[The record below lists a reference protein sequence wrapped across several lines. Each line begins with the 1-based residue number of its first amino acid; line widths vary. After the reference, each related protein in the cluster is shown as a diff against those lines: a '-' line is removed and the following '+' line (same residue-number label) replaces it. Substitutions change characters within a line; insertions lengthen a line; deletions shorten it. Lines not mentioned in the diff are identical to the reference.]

1 MNKIANLKP
10 IFPLLILAGVIFL
23 IPASAIATFSIVAVD
38 NTTGAVGSA
47 GASCIAGSQMINDV
61 VEGIGA
67 VNTQAYYLSQNQGH
81 AHSLLVSGLTPD
93 SIIGW
98 LINNDAEGDP
108 EIRQYGV
115 VTLAGPGASAAFTGY
130 MTTNYKGHLTGFEYS
145 IQGNILLNAHVL
157 DTMQF
162 AFLNTPGPLE
172 EKLMAVLEAANIP
185 GADSRCTSCGK
196 PAISAFIHVVHP
208 CDGGTPFLYEVVN
221 NTTCPVNPID
231 SLVWK
236 FNNWKQLQIADPALS
251 TISASP
257 DIIPASGHDTAMISI
272 APLNYAGQPVTH
284 GAIIELS
291 HTGAGSLMEVID
303 MGDGTYGSGIISP
316 PSFGTDT
323 ITATVIAGGQTV
335 VLNQKAIVTYYL
347 CGDPNADTRY
357 NALDVTYLINFLYKH
372 GTAPKPAQGAGDAN
386 GSGVINALDITYL
399 INFLYK
405 HGAPPICP

>member
-1 MNKIANLKP
+1 MNKIADLKL
-10 IFPLLILAGVIFL
+10 ISPLLILAGVIFL

-67 VNTQAYYLSQNQGH
+67 INTQAYYLPQNQAH
-81 AHSLLVSGLTPD
+81 AHSLLISGLTPD

-98 LINNDAEGDP
+98 LANNDVEGDP
-108 EIRQYGV
+108 GLRQYGV
-115 VTLAGPGASAAFTGY
+115 VTLAGPGASAAYTGF
-130 MTTNYKGHLTGFEYS
+130 MTTYYKGHLTGFEYA

-172 EKLMAVLEAANIP
+172 ERLMAVLEAANIP

-196 PAISAFIHVVHP
+196 PAISAFIKVVHP
-208 CDGGTPFLYEVVN
+208 GDSGTPFLYEVVN

-251 TISASP
+251 TITASP
-257 DIIPASGHDTAMISI
+257 SIIPASGHDI
-272 APLNYAGQPVTH
+272 AGITITPLNYAGQPVTH
-284 GAIIELS
+284 GAVVELS

-303 MGDGTYGSGIISP
+303 MGDGSYGSGIISP
-316 PSFGTDT
+316 STFGTDT
-323 ITATVIAGGQTV
+323 ITATVTAGGQTV
-335 VLNQKAIVTYYL
+335 VLNQKAVVGYYL
-347 CGDPNADTRY
+347 CGDPNGDTKY
-357 NALDVTYLINFLYKH
+357 NALDVTYLINFLYKS
-372 GTAPKPAQGAGDAN
+372 GPTPKPVLGAGDAN
-386 GSGVINALDITYL
+386 GNGIINALDITYL

-405 HGAPPICP
+405 HGAAPICP